1 MAEAALPAIVGL
13 AGPALAS
20 AEAALFRRT
29 RPAGV
34 ILFGRNVVDP
44 AQLARLVADLREVLP
59 GEAVLMVDQE
69 GGRVARLRPPHWQA
83 HPPAASIGAT
93 HARDPAAGL
102 RAAFATGLAI
112 GRQSREAGFDVVA
125 APVLDLAIAGADP
138 VIGDRSFSHDPDAVA
153 ALGRAM
159 AGGLL
164 AAGIQPVGKHAPGHG
179 RAKADSHVAL
189 PVLDDLDPADI
200 APFRALAARLPWL
213 MTAHVLYRAADPE
226 RPATVSPL
234 IIAQVIRGAI
244 GFDGV
249 LVSDDLSMAALAGT
263 PAERGAAAIAAG
275 CDLSLYGAGL
285 FAETAALLDI
295 LPPLTER
302 ARARL
307 ARGASMAAAS
317 VLAA

>member
-83 HPPAASIGAT
+83 HPPAGSIGAT
-93 HARDPAAGL
+93 HALDPAAGL

-189 PVLDDLDPADI
+189 PVLDDLDPADL

-226 RPATVSPL
+226 RPATVSPV

-249 LVSDDLSMAALAGT
+249 LVSDDLSMEALAGT

-317 VLAA
+317 VQAS